1 MVLPSFLSLF
11 NRRPEFWIPDNL
23 QPTTNN
29 YYTKTLLLKSFR
41 YLLLPITWLYGAII
55 WLRNKLFDKNIL
67 KSASFNF
74 PIICVG
80 NLATG
85 GTGKT
90 PMTEYLIRLLKTDFK
105 TATLSRGYK
114 RKTVGFAIADEKTT
128 ALEIGDEP
136 MQFHQKFPD
145 VTVAVGEER
154 VVAIPQLLHD
164 KPETEVIILDDA
176 FQHRQV
182 KAGLNI
188 ILTDFSNLYTR
199 DFILPA
205 GDLRDVR
212 SSSKRAD
219 MIIVT
224 KCKADLSEAEK
235 KKIIKEIDPL
245 PNQSVYFTTIVY
257 GKPYH
262 LFTKEIIDIEHNYG
276 ILLVCGIANPRPIK
290 EHLAKNADSYDMLRF
305 ADHHIFHSN
314 DLKEI
319 KQQFDKIQQLKKVI
333 LTTEKDAVRLE
344 KFEQELR
351 DFPIYVIPIE
361 HQFLFN
367 EAVQF
372 NNAITGF
379 IKNFN
384 KPAS

>member
-1 MVLPSFLSLF
+1 M
-11 NRRPEFWIPDNL
+11 
-23 QPTTNN
+23 
-29 YYTKTLLLKSFR
+29 
-41 YLLLPITWLYGAII
+41 LY
-55 WLRNKLFDKNIL
+55 DKNIL

-74 PIICVG
+74 PVICVG
-80 NLATG
+80 NLAAG

-90 PMTEYLIRLLKTDFK
+90 PMTEYLIRLLKNDYK

-114 RKTVGFAIADEKTT
+114 RKTEGFAIAGKDTT

-154 VVAIPQLLHD
+154 IVAIPQLLHD

-182 KAGLNI
+182 RAGLNI
-188 ILTDFSNLYTR
+188 ILTEYANLYTR

-212 SSSKRAD
+212 SSSKRANI
-219 MIIVT
+219 IIVT
-224 KCKADLSEAEK
+224 KCKADLPEAEK
-235 KKIIKEIDPL
+235 NSIIAEIKPTV
-245 PNQSVYFTTIVY
+245 NQTVYFTTIVY

-262 LFTKEIIDIEHNYG
+262 LFTKEEITLTPDYG
-276 ILLVCGIANPRPIK
+276 ILLVCGIANPATLK
-290 EHLAKNADSYDMLRF
+290 KHLTEYADSYDMLRY

-314 DLKEI
+314 DLKDI
-319 KQQFDKIQQLKKVI
+319 RQHFDKMDSLKKIV

-344 KFEQELR
+344 KFVKELN
-351 DFPIYVIPIE
+351 DFPIYVIPIQ
-361 HQFLFN
+361 HHFLFGD
-367 EAVQF
+367 EAAF
-372 NNAITGF
+372 NDQVTSF
-379 IKNFN
+379 IKKF
-384 KPAS
+384 KTKG

>member
-1 MVLPSFLSLF
+1 M
-11 NRRPEFWIPDNL
+11 
-23 QPTTNN
+23 
-29 YYTKTLLLKSFR
+29 
-41 YLLLPITWLYGAII
+41 
-55 WLRNKLFDKNIL
+55 
-67 KSASFNF
+67 
-74 PIICVG
+74 G

-90 PMTEYLIRLLKTDFK
+90 PMTEYLIRLLKNDFK

-154 VVAIPQLLHD
+154 IVAIPQLLHQKKD
-164 KPETEVIILDDA
+164 TEVIILDDA

-188 ILTDFSNLYTR
+188 ILTDYSNLYTR

-219 MIIVT
+219 IIIVT

-235 KKIIKEIDPL
+235 KKIIEEIDPL
-245 PNQSVYFTTIVY
+245 PNQTIYFTTIVY
-257 GKPYH
+257 GKPYN
-262 LFTKEIIDIEHNYG
+262 LFTKEIIDIEHDYG
-276 ILLVCGIANPRPIK
+276 ILLVCGIANPRPLK
-290 EHLAKNADSYDMLRF
+290 DHLTKHADSYDMLRF

-314 DLKEI
+314 DLQEI
-319 KQQFDKIQQLKKVI
+319 KSHFKKIKAEKKVV

-344 KFEQELR
+344 KFEQQLK
-351 DFPIYVIPIE
+351 DFPIYVVPIE

-367 EAVQF
+367 DASAF
-372 NNAITGF
+372 NSSITGF
-379 IKNFN
+379 INTFN
-384 KPAS
+384 KAAK